1 MEVYLTLYVVLR
13 AVYITSCGFAGWWIG
28 QIIGAIII
36 RETPTREHALNLLC
50 DVLLALSCSIIL
62 CLCY

>member
-1 MEVYLTLYVVLR
+1 MEVYLTLDFVLR
-13 AVYITSCGFAGWWIG
+13 TVYIAAFGFAGWWFG